1 MEFDAF
7 AAGIEPGGLRNTKQ
21 IRILICYLLVSVDAP
36 FRKEDIVDI
45 LQENGLANYF
55 EITTALS
62 DLTDKGS
69 VVMMDGLCT
78 PGESARM
85 IAKQLDSAIPAA
97 VRQRTLTAALQL
109 LTRMKREQENAV
121 DVTHTD
127 NGYQVTC
134 HISGGDMEL
143 MTLSLYVPDQQQANL
158 VRQNFQQDPDV
169 IYRAMLAAV
178 TKDQKMMMETLT
190 EMTMKQE
197 PKPEL

>member
-7 AAGIEPGGLRNTKQ
+7 AAGIEPGGLRNTKE
-21 IRILICYLLVSVDAP
+21 IRILICYLLASVNTP
-36 FRKEDIVDI
+36 FRKEDIIDI

-62 DLTDKGS
+62 DLIDKGS
-69 VVMMDGLCT
+69 ILIKNGLCT

-85 IAKQLDSAIPAA
+85 IAKQLDGTIPTA

-109 LTRMKREQENAV
+109 LTRMKREEENTV
-121 DVTHTD
+121 EITHTN
-127 NGYQVTC
+127 NGIQVTC

-143 MTLSLYVPDQQQANL
+143 MSLSLYVPDLQQANL
-158 VRQNFQQDPDV
+158 VKQNFQQDPDI

-178 TKDQKMMMETLT
+178 TKDQKMMAETLT
-190 EMTMKQE
+190 EMGMKKQ
-197 PKPEL
+197 PKP

>member
-7 AAGIEPGGLRNTKQ
+7 AAGIEPGGLRNTKE
-21 IRILICYLLVSVDAP
+21 IRILICYLLVSVNTP
-36 FRKEDIVDI
+36 FRKEDIIDI

-62 DLTDKGS
+62 DLIDKGS
-69 VVMMDGLCT
+69 ILIKNGLCT

-85 IAKQLDSAIPAA
+85 IANQLDGTIPTA

-109 LTRMKREQENAV
+109 LTRMKREEENTV
-121 DVTHTD
+121 EITHTN
-127 NGYQVTC
+127 NGIQVTC

-143 MTLSLYVPDQQQANL
+143 MSLSLYVPDLQQANL
-158 VRQNFQQDPDV
+158 VKQNFQQDPDI

-178 TKDQKMMMETLT
+178 TKDQKMMAETLT
-190 EMTMKQE
+190 EMGMKKQ
-197 PKPEL
+197 PKP